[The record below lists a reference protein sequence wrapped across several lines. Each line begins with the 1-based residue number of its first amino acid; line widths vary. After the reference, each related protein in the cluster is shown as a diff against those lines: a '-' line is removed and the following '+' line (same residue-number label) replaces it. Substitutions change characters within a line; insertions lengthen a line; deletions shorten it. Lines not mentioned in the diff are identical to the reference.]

1 MTGPPWCRRRCGAP
15 SHKSQHAPLPWESGV
30 VYGSLHCWRCPPAAQ
45 ERGRPM
51 HGDSSLTVSGPPN
64 ARSPPSAADV
74 RAQLDILLASPDFD
88 VPARARR
95 FLSYVVEETLAGRA
109 DRIKA
114 YSVGMEV
121 FGRDQNFDAQNDPA
135 VRIEAG
141 RIRRALTHYYL
152 AAGLSDPIIIDIPKG
167 AYVPHFAWRTEQVTD
182 RPAGARPPTDVPVAK
197 SSIWSKRQVVSLGAG
212 LALLAATL

>member
-15 SHKSQHAPLPWESGV
+15 FHKSQHAPLPWESGV

-95 FLSYVVEETLAGRA
+95 FLSYVVEETLAGRG

-121 FGRDQNFDAQNDPA
+121 FGRDQNFDAQSDPA

-141 RIRRALTHYYL
+141 RIRRALAHYYL
-152 AAGLSDPIIIDIPKG
+152 AAGL
-167 AYVPHFAWRTEQVTD
+167 AA
-182 RPAGARPPTDVPVAK
+182 
-197 SSIWSKRQVVSLGAG
+197 
-212 LALLAATL
+212 LAAVLLVVVLLIPSRDAPVPASQASMPGLPEGPTLAVMPFANL